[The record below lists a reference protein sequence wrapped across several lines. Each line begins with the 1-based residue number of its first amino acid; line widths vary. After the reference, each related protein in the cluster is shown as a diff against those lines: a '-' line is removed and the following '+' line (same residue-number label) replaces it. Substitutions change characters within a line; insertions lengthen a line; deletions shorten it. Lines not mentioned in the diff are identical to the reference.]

1 MNLVEEVKSK
11 LIENEDMADKLI
23 DSILSQTP
31 EDYDSII
38 FDSRWDFVLGTLKD
52 ERKTLKKHLKSDKS
66 KYTDSWLQSN
76 LEIVESAIDKVTKII
91 QEG

>member
-11 LIENEDMADKLI
+11 LIENEDMVDKLI

-38 FDSRWDFVLGTLKD
+38 FDSRWDFVLSTLKD
-52 ERKTLKKHLKSDKS
+52 ERKTLKKHLKSGKS

>member
-1 MNLVEEVKSK
+1 MV
-11 LIENEDMADKLI
+11 DKLI

-38 FDSRWDFVLGTLKD
+38 FDSRLDFVLGTLKD
-52 ERKTLKKHLKSDKS
+52 ERKTLKKYLKSGKS
-66 KYTDSWLQSN
+66 KYTDTWLQSN
-76 LEIVESAIDKVTKII
+76 LEIVESAIDKVTKMI

>member
-1 MNLVEEVKSK
+1 MDLVEAVKNK
-11 LIENEDMADKLI
+11 LIESEDMADKLI

-38 FDSRWDFVLGTLKD
+38 FDSRLDFVLGTLKD
-52 ERKTLKKHLKSDKS
+52 ERKILKKYLKSGKS
-66 KYTDSWLQSN
+66 KYTDTWLQSN
-76 LEIVESAIDKVTKII
+76 LEIVESAIDKVTKMI